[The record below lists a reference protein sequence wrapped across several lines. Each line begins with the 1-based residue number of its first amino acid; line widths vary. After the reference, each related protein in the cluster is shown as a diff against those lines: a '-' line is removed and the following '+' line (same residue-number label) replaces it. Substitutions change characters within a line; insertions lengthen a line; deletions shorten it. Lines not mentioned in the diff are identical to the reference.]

1 VINPQ
6 SFNWTMATRI
16 PWTVIAGIAAILVAT
31 SALTAVVA
39 GRRAVSRDAV
49 RAVSEDW

>member
-1 VINPQ
+1 MTTRLPWGLILGVAAALIG
-6 SFNWTMATRI
+6 TAAATAMI
-16 PWTVIAGIAAILVAT
+16 
-31 SALTAVVA
+31 A